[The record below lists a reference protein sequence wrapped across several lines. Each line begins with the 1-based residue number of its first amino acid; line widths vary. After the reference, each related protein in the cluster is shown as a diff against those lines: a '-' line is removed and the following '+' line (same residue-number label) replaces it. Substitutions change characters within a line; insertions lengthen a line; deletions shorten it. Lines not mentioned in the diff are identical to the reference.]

1 MMDME
6 KKKNNIVKISG
17 EVRSPF
23 EYSHETHGENF
34 YTFIV
39 ASQRTSGTYDS
50 VPVTVSERLIDAA
63 HDATGERIVVE
74 GQFRSHNTHSET
86 GNHLKLYVF
95 ATSVEF
101 EEKQKDDENN
111 IFLDG
116 YICRKPIY
124 RRTPLG
130 REVADMLFAVNRQYE
145 KSDYIPCICWGRNA
159 YFSTK
164 LEVGEHLQAWGS
176 DS

>member
-23 EYSHETHGENF
+23 EHSHETHGENF

-95 ATSVEF
+95 ENKKMMKITFSWMGIFAGSQYT
-101 EEKQKDDENN
+101 EERPWDVRSLICYLRSIASMKNRITFRAFVGEEML
-111 IFLDG
+111 IFPPSLRLVS
-116 YICRKPIY
+116 ICRHGGGF
-124 RRTPLG
+124 RAG
-130 REVADMLFAVNRQYE
+130 NM
-145 KSDYIPCICWGRNA
+145 
-159 YFSTK
+159 
-164 LEVGEHLQAWGS
+164 
-176 DS
+176 